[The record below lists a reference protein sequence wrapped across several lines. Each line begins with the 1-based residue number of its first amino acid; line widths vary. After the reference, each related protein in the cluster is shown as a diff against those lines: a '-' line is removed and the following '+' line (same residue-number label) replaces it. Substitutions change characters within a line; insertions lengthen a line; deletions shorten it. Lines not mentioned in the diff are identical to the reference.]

1 MRHRSKDAK
10 KKSMTKRVSAIF
22 KGSFLVGVVV
32 FLIYLF
38 YLGHNYL
45 LASEHLRL
53 KEIRITGN
61 RVLSTEEIKGLLK
74 LRPGENILKIN
85 LGSAVERLRVHPRVR
100 KVSIKRV
107 LPESIYIKI
116 EERRA
121 VSLVDYNGALYFA
134 DSDGVII
141 GRADKDVGARYT
153 VPLPIIYGVNLKGIR
168 IGDPKPPEGLKI
180 SLEVLGFIS
189 TLNNSDSEELS
200 AVKIEFKTDGFFLY
214 LKDYRIRVSR
224 DGYRE
229 KWALLSDLLRD
240 MELKG
245 IWPRDIDLRFS
256 DMIVV
261 RPL

>member
-1 MRHRSKDAK
+1 MRHSNKSTK
-10 KKSMTKRVSAIF
+10 KKSITKRMRAIF
-22 KGSFLVGVVV
+22 KGFFLVGVVV
-32 FLIYLF
+32 FLIYPF

-61 RVLSTEEIKGLLK
+61 RVLSTEEINGLLK

-107 LPESIYIKI
+107 LPWSIYIKI

-121 VSLVDYNGALYFA
+121 VSLVDYNSALYFA

-141 GRADKDVGARYT
+141 GRADKEER
-153 VPLPIIYGVNLKGIR
+153 LPIIYGVNLKGIR

-189 TLNNSDSEELS
+189 TLNNSDPEELS